1 MGLQVH
7 FFDVLKRACPV
18 RKPGASKG
26 RGSPMQGYERP
37 GPRLRRNM
45 ANKISARARIETEA
59 EKLTE
64 PIAAKHGVR
73 IYDVE
78 YVKEGPEYYLNIY
91 IDKDGGVGILDCEA
105 VSRELSDKLDEADLI
120 SEAYTLVVSSP
131 GLGRTLTKDRHLKNS
146 LGEKVEGKLFKPSA
160 EIGGKEFE
168 GILTAYDTETVT
180 IEIEPVPVS
189 GGKKKKGKAEA
200 GGAEGPRAVTVPRKD
215 IAVLR
220 LYLDI

>member
-1 MGLQVH
+1 
-7 FFDVLKRACPV
+7 
-18 RKPGASKG
+18 
-26 RGSPMQGYERP
+26 
-37 GPRLRRNM
+37 M
-45 ANKISARARIETEA
+45 ANRISGRARIENEA

-64 PIAAKHGVR
+64 PIVLKHGVR

-91 IDKDGGVGILDCEA
+91 IDKDGGVSILDCEA

-120 SEAYTLVVSSP
+120 SDAYTLVVSSP
-131 GLGRTLTKDRHLKNS
+131 GLGRTPTKDRHLQNS
-146 LGEKVEGKLFKPSA
+146 IGEKVEGKLFKPDL

-168 GILTAYDTETVT
+168 GILTAWDAATTVSIETV
-180 IEIEPVPVS
+180 PNS
-189 GGKKKKGKAEA
+189 AGRKKKSK
-200 GGAEGPRAVTVPRKD
+200 EGQNGPENSSRSVVIPRKD